1 MILYSVEKLPDILCH
16 VKILEISWKTIKMI
30 DNLEGCVYEEG
41 LKKGKVGSN
50 DELPV
55 KGSVIWR
62 EEYWSGK

>member
-1 MILYSVEKLPDILCH
+1 
-16 VKILEISWKTIKMI
+16 MI